1 MHRLGDLQLR
11 IMQILWRGGPRTVAD
26 VQKQLAGNLAYT
38 TVATMLRKMEN
49 RGLVC
54 HNEQDRKFV
63 YEPAVSSELVTRNMT
78 GDLIDRLFAGN
89 LPAVVNHLLTS
100 REVSGDEL
108 DILENLIREHRRA
121 GGGTESSP

>member
-26 VQKQLAGNLAYT
+26 VQEQLADNLAYT

-63 YEPAVSSELVTRNMT
+63 YEPAVSSEMVTRNMT
-78 GDLIDRLFAGN
+78 GDLIDRLFAGD
-89 LPAVVNHLLTS
+89 LPAAVNHLLTS

-108 DILENLIREHRRA
+108 DILENLIQKHRRA
-121 GGGTESSP
+121 GGDTESSP